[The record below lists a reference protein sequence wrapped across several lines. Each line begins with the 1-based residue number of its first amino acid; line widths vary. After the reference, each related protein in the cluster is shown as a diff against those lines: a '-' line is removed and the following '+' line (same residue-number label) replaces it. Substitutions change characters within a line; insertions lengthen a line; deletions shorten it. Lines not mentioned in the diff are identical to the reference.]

1 MSKPSEIVAQ
11 LEELLV
17 DLYCLCYPERF
28 EWEVSEH
35 THAKYRPCELCEK
48 AHGGKTPCAYT
59 IEDLEEECCKPFQAT
74 VIADRLRELGIEVD
88 E

>member
-1 MSKPSEIVAQ
+1 MSKPSDVVAQ

-28 EWEVSEH
+28 EWEVTSH
-35 THAKYRPCELCEK
+35 TYDKYSPCKPCEK
-48 AHGGKTPCAYT
+48 AHGGRSPCAST
-59 IEDLEEECCKPFQAT
+59 SRDLEEECCKPFQAT
-74 VIADRLRELGIEVD
+74 VIADRMSELGVEVD